1 MQTDILFLQ
10 LKKWMK
16 CIPNFDKN
24 KSYGVSRGSFALSEA
39 KKSSDSDSSICL
51 SWLVRR
57 TSILAKLRGRA
68 WRAP

>member
-1 MQTDILFLQ
+1 MEKFLKYKLE

-39 KKSSDSDSSICL
+39 KKIE
-51 SWLVRR
+51 RQR
-57 TSILAKLRGRA
+57 
-68 WRAP
+68 